1 MLQIVGQHSIFKFDL
16 AIVCLYIQFFLV
28 PDFDHSLIC
37 WRLTNSGRAKDPD
50 LHQLEIVPLSS
61 WSTVLQDLLALF
73 VVSSWRSSDE
83 RMDVE
88 VFKTLDKMCQKKIQR
103 ALLEVNILLSEKQ
116 TVHNQGDFQTKSGL
130 KLHSEQLQL
139 SL

>member
-103 ALLEVNILLSEKQ
+103 ALLDINILLSKKQ
-116 TVHNQGDFQTKSGL
+116 TTHKEGYGKPETGMILRSTML
-130 KLHSEQLQL
+130 
-139 SL
+139 

>member
-1 MLQIVGQHSIFKFDL
+1 
-16 AIVCLYIQFFLV
+16 
-28 PDFDHSLIC
+28 
-37 WRLTNSGRAKDPD
+37 
-50 LHQLEIVPLSS
+50 
-61 WSTVLQDLLALF
+61 
-73 VVSSWRSSDE
+73 
-83 RMDVE
+83 MDVE